1 MEKIDLT
8 KTDKPYYSATLQ
20 PELRNIGPARYISI
34 SGTGDPSSN
43 TFKNDI
49 QALYAVAYAI
59 KFMCKTDGNDFTV
72 PKLEGLWGYDE
83 EKYAHISMMEAQ
95 TAVPRNEWS
104 YRLLIRMPDFVR
116 QKQISSAIRQV
127 IVKKKIQHAEKVSPY
142 KLREGKVLQ
151 ILHVGPFNTEHHSL
165 AKMLVFIDAHK
176 LKKNGAHHEI
186 YLSDFNKTA
195 PDKLK
200 TILREPVK

>member
-1 MEKIDLT
+1 MT
-8 KTDKPYYSATLQ
+8 KADKTYYTATLQ
-20 PELRNIGPARYISI
+20 PELKNIGPARYISI
-34 SGTGDPSSN
+34 TGTGDPSSD
-43 TFKNDI
+43 TFKSDI

-59 KFMCKTDGNDFTV
+59 KFMCKTDGNDFIL

-83 EKYAHISMMEAQ
+83 EKYACISIMEAQ
-95 TAVPRNEWS
+95 TIVPRSEWT

-116 QKQISSAIRQV
+116 QKQISSGIRQV
-127 IVKKKIQHAEKVSPY
+127 IVKKKIQHAEKVSSL

-151 ILHVGPFNTEHHSL
+151 ILHVGPFDTEHESL
-165 AKMLVFIDAHK
+165 AKMLAFTEEHK